1 MSYNWNQQQQQQ
13 PYPPP
18 QQSQED
24 GSAAIK
30 QENATSASAPA
41 IEKYNQVKLP
51 SLANLN
57 NVDSGVASTADGR
70 RSSDMAQGQV
80 QVQVQ
85 PLAASPS
92 TSAALP
98 HTAHS
103 THEQMSTAS
112 LMNPASS
119 ASYHPSASASATP
132 AAESQPKPAVRTER
146 QHSGFSVA
154 SFDNPLPPTEVK
166 KPHAA
171 STTTTTAA
179 SSVSPA
185 SSKVASASS
194 NTIPTA
200 STLVNQAQPAQP
212 AANGSVPQQ
221 QTPKVDAP
229 VAIAPA
235 PAPVASAPAPASAAA
250 AAPASASSS
259 AAAAAA
265 SQYRPLNVKDALS
278 YLEQVK
284 FQFNARPDV
293 YNQFLDIMKDFKS
306 QAIDTPGV
314 IERVSTLFKGFPALI
329 QGFNTFLPQGYRIDC
344 TNNPEDP
351 IRVTTPMGTT
361 TLQDVS
367 TATANSNN
375 MEMNQELHQQQAV
388 ALSAEELQQQQMQQ
402 QQQQQ
407 GPPPITQYSQA
418 NQMYQQQQNVI
429 SSTPQVMEPPQGN
442 KPADVEFSQA
452 ISYVNKIKNR
462 FADQPDIYK
471 NFLEILQTY
480 QRDQKPINE
489 VYAQVTVLFQNAP
502 DLLDDFKKF
511 LPDSSASEQ
520 QQQQQQPAMQ
530 MQPQN
535 VGYMYGGVNGY
546 YQQAP
551 GPHMPGSQQN
561 LPPIGSFSPPNNGGQ
576 YPEEYNDQQRPQM
589 MGLPSMMQH
598 EQTLEMN
605 QAHPGQNGMPM
616 PITNEGVP
624 ISNMRGEPVAEQ
636 YPQNEMAPLQERQQ
650 IQPGVGQPIHDGA
663 YMEAPVRPEIDLDPS
678 IVPVVPEPT
687 EPIENNLTLV
697 EETSFFDKVKKAVG
711 TKQVYT
717 EFLKILNL
725 YSQDLLEVNELVEKV
740 EYYLG
745 PHKDLFDWF
754 KNFVGYKDLP
764 KTIENIV
771 HEKHRLDLDLCEA
784 CGPSYKK
791 LPKSDTFMP
800 CSGRD
805 DMCWEVLNDEWVGHP
820 VWASEDSGFIA
831 HRKNQYEETLFK
843 TEEERHEYDFY
854 IESNLRTIQTL
865 ETIANKISNM
875 TEEEKQV
882 FKLPPGLG
890 HTSLTIYKKVIRK
903 VYDKERGFE
912 VIDALH
918 EHPAIAVPVILKRL
932 KQKDEEWRR
941 AQREWNKIWRELE
954 QKVYFKSLDHLGLT
968 FKQADKKL
976 LTTKQLI
983 SEISSIKVDQT
994 NKRMHWLTPKP
1005 KSQLDFDVKDVE
1017 IIFDILKLGFV
1028 FIDNV
1033 SNYSNPDKE
1042 RLKDMMRVL
1051 ISLFFSIPLDDIDSA
1066 LKKRGLKLD
1075 DASSEG
1081 NTADENAEDENSRKR
1096 ARPADLVFTLS
1107 DILRREKYQRLK
1119 HPNNDGNSQEQDEA
1133 MAADDA
1139 RLEEEA
1145 ELIRQDVK
1153 KPWLLGD
1160 IVDKAN
1166 ANGVI
1171 SNRTSFNLFGNTY
1184 IYIFIRHLVTL
1195 YDRLLEVKNMND
1207 AVTKEING
1215 RKTVQFAKDLCLIST
1230 QLKDMGLDFVGKDS
1244 YQEILNLGERLIL
1257 GDIEHQWFEESLR
1270 QAFNN
1275 KAFKLYTIDKVTQ
1288 AIVKHAH
1295 TLMTDNKTADIL
1307 KLFERDRTAAT
1318 TSSKDQIL
1326 YRLQTR
1332 SHMSNTENMFRIQ
1345 YDIPQKHICIQYIAL
1360 DDLTLKDSKTEDAKW
1375 KYYITSYSLPHPT
1388 EGIDQEK
1395 LTVPFLERI
1404 LEFERNE
1411 FGGEEVDTDTSSG
1424 NSNIN
1429 RYAPDGVSN
1438 STLKINITPV
1448 TYSLDIEEGSM
1459 DIFSR
1464 KSLNNYPEK
1473 NATEKVSDSVKMT
1486 NKFLDK
1492 KLQVAKHE
1500 PEATQPANNEEMN
1513 HSKANEGEPVQSAT
1527 QPTDVNN
1534 AASEN
1539 PIAAPLLSTGAAGS
1553 TNEKE
1558 NLGNEQRSEISTS
1571 KSETVT
1577 STGSSNAPPP
1587 A

>member
-1 MSYNWNQQQQQQ
+1 MSYNWNQQ

-18 QQSQED
+18 LQQQQQQQQQAQED
-24 GSAAIK
+24 GSAAKK
-30 QENATSASAPA
+30 QESAAPA
-41 IEKYNQVKLP
+41 AASPPSNAVTPATAPENHSQVTLP

-57 NVDSGVASTADGR
+57 NTGNAAVPSAPRQEGEQGHSVSSAS
-70 RSSDMAQGQV
+70 S
-80 QVQVQ
+80 
-85 PLAASPS
+85 
-92 TSAALP
+92 LP
-98 HTAHS
+98 HPAHS

-112 LMNPASS
+112 LMNPA
-119 ASYHPSASASATP
+119 ASTSTATASAGASAP
-132 AAESQPKPAVRTER
+132 VVRTER

-166 KPHAA
+166 KPQTA

-179 SSVSPA
+179 SSVSPS
-185 SSKVASASS
+185 SSKVTSS
-194 NTIPTA
+194 NSTGVPTA
-200 STLVNQAQPAQP
+200 ATLVNPVSAPTT
-212 AANGSVPQQ
+212 NNVD
-221 QTPKVDAP
+221 TPVAVAVASTPSAP
-229 VAIAPA
+229 VT
-235 PAPVASAPAPASAAA
+235 ASAAA
-250 AAPASASSS
+250 TTAG
-259 AAAAAA
+259 AAAAAAAAQAPAA

-284 FQFNARPDV
+284 FQFNSRPDV

-314 IERVSTLFKGFPALI
+314 IERVSTLFKGFPTLI

-344 TNNPEDP
+344 TDNPDDP

-361 TLQDVS
+361 TLQDVAS
-367 TATANSNN
+367 GNN
-375 MEMNQELHQQQAV
+375 VEMNQMMQQQQQQQQPEIHNHPGEYHQ
-388 ALSAEELQQQQMQQ
+388 SEELQQQQMH
-402 QQQQQ
+402 QQ

-418 NQMYQQQQNVI
+418 NQMYQQQQQQNVI
-429 SSTPQVMEPPQGN
+429 NNPAQVVEPPQAN

-462 FADQPDIYK
+462 FSDQPDIYK

-511 LPDSSASEQ
+511 LPDSSASDQ
-520 QQQQQQPAMQ
+520 QQQQQQPVAQ
-530 MQPQN
+530 LQPQN
-535 VGYMYGGVNGY
+535 MGYMYSGVNGY
-546 YQQAP
+546 YQTAP
-551 GPHMPGSQQN
+551 GAGPQMPGGQQN
-561 LPPIGSFSPPNNGGQ
+561 LPPIGSFSPPNNGVQ
-576 YPEEYNDQQRPQM
+576 YHEEYNDQQRPQM

-598 EQTLEMN
+598 EQTMDMA
-605 QAHPGQNGMPM
+605 QGHPAPNGMPHA
-616 PITNEGVP
+616 ITNEGVP
-624 ISNMRGEPVAEQ
+624 ISNMRGESMAEQ
-636 YPQNEMAPLQERQQ
+636 YSQNEMAPLQERQQ
-650 IQPGVGQPIHDGA
+650 IQPGMGHPMVEGA
-663 YMEAPVRPEIDLDPS
+663 YGDAPVRPEIDLDPS

-745 PHKDLFDWF
+745 PHKELFDWF
-754 KNFVGYKDLP
+754 KNFVGFKDQP
-764 KTIENIV
+764 KIIENIV

-791 LPKSDTFMP
+791 LPKTDTFMP

-912 VIDALH
+912 VIDTLH
-918 EHPAIAVPVILKRL
+918 EHPAVAVPVILKRL

-968 FKQADKKL
+968 LKQADKKL

-1042 RLKDMMRVL
+1042 RLKDLMRVI
-1051 ISLFFSIPLDDIDSA
+1051 ISLFFSIPLDDIDAA
-1066 LKKRGLKLD
+1066 LTKRGLKLG
-1075 DASSEG
+1075 DASSES
-1081 NTADENAEDENSRKR
+1081 TAADDTTDSNNSRKR
-1096 ARPADLVFTLS
+1096 ERQTDLVFTLS

-1119 HPNNDGNSQEQDEA
+1119 HPNTDGSSQEQDEA

-1184 IYIFIRHLVTL
+1184 VYIFIRHLITL

-1207 AVTKEING
+1207 VVTKEVNS
-1215 RKTVQFAKDLCLIST
+1215 RKTVQFAKDLSLVST

-1295 TLMTDNKTADIL
+1295 TLMTDSKTSEIL
-1307 KLFERDRTAAT
+1307 KLFERDRTAPT

-1326 YRLQTR
+1326 YRLQAR
-1332 SHMSNTENMFRIQ
+1332 SHMSTTENMFRIQ
-1345 YDIPQKHICIQYIAL
+1345 YDVPQKHICIQYIAL
-1360 DDLTLKDSKTEDAKW
+1360 DDLTLKDTKTEDAKW

-1411 FGGEEVDTDTSSG
+1411 FGGEEVDSEADTG
-1424 NSNIN
+1424 NSNTN

-1464 KSLNNYPEK
+1464 KSLNNYPER
-1473 NATEKVSDSVKMT
+1473 NASDKMKDSVNMT

-1492 KLQVAKHE
+1492 KYDAVK
-1500 PEATQPANNEEMN
+1500 PE
-1513 HSKANEGEPVQSAT
+1513 SSAIS
-1527 QPTDVNN
+1527 
-1534 AASEN
+1534 SEN
-1539 PIAAPLLSTGAAGS
+1539 TGEKVTSGNDESAPVEPSVNVGNKESAAVSPLPSTVNGA
-1553 TNEKE
+1553 NEKE
-1558 NLGNEQRSEISTS
+1558 NNGDDQKSATS
-1571 KSETVT
+1571 IAQPETVT
-1577 STGSSNAPPP
+1577 STDSSNAPPP